1 MAMAIVANALALYP
15 SSQHRKCSL
24 HAAEPIV
31 REQPP
36 PSWFLPETS
45 DWPPG
50 AVVRPNHLWRHVVE
64 QVPCHYASPH
74 TLDGI
79 YWNLSPSTKIIFC
92 ECQSWFLPEVF
103 SWPPGAVVRPDHLW
117 SGVMA
122 SLSLLKCSSSYFGV
136 DMWFT
141 HSGLCF
147 KKSVMIVNWSDMIHA
162 QEEESPQ
169 NLSNKWF
176 ILFFSFSEYICVLS
190 ICFLL
195 LKTKPIYLSPIS
207 IAQDTA
213 TYPVAWQNNS

>member
-1 MAMAIVANALALYP
+1 MPLYP

-36 PSWFLPETS
+36 LPGSFRKLPTDPREQSSVQITFEDMSSNRFLVTTLLLILWMAFTETS
-45 DWPPG
+45 PHLQRLSFENVNPG
-50 AVVRPNHLWRHVVE
+50 SFRKF
-64 QVPCHYASPH
+64 
-74 TLDGI
+74 
-79 YWNLSPSTKIIFC
+79 STD
-92 ECQSWFLPEVF
+92 Q
-103 SWPPGAVVRPDHLW
+103 WPPGAVVRPDHLW

-136 DMWFT
+136 DLWFT

-147 KKSVMIVNWSDMIHA
+147 KKSVMIVKWHDMIHA

>member
-1 MAMAIVANALALYP
+1 MRDITILLPSCEHSGWMRRIQCFVRQKQIALNAFSLLGFLSANAKALEASYKRCSGSPEQEIAEEQCPVRPQPSFMAMAIVANALALYP

-79 YWNLSPSTKIIFC
+79 YWNLSPSTKIIFW

-103 SWPPGAVVRPDHLW
+103 NWPVTTRSSRP
-117 SGVMA
+117 SR
-122 SLSLLKCSSSYFGV
+122 SPLKRCNG
-136 DMWFT
+136 
-141 HSGLCF
+141 
-147 KKSVMIVNWSDMIHA
+147 
-162 QEEESPQ
+162 
-169 NLSNKWF
+169 
-176 ILFFSFSEYICVLS
+176 
-190 ICFLL
+190 FLV
-195 LKTKPIYLSPIS
+195 
-207 IAQDTA
+207 TA
-213 TYPVAWQNNS
+213 